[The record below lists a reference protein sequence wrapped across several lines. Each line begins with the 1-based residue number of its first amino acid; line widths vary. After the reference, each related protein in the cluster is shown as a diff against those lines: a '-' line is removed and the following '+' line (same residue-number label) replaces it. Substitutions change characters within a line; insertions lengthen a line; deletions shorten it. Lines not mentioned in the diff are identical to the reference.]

1 MIPLPTMELKACNTD
16 KMRLN
21 CDQRLTSTAEDMSLP
36 LIYDYE
42 LHVCMTKVKIS

>member
-1 MIPLPTMELKACNTD
+1 MIPLPTMELKAYNTD
-16 KMRLN
+16 KMRPN
-21 CDQRLTSTAEDMSLP
+21 CDQRPTSTAEDMSLP

>member
-1 MIPLPTMELKACNTD
+1 MIPLPIMELKACNTD
-16 KMRLN
+16 KMRPN
-21 CDQRLTSTAEDMSLP
+21 CDQRPTSTAEDTSLP